1 MSSSSRTPFLRA
13 ALVSLTLGVSLAGCF
28 QPMYGGPSGQA
39 LVQDF
44 QAIKVEPIPERIG
57 HYLANDLIFA
67 LNGTGSTVQPRYRLV
82 VNVKQRVQAPLVD
95 TVSGRATSGMLLV
108 DADYRLLPIA
118 GGPPIASGVAFT
130 TASYDRTS
138 QRFANLRA
146 ARDAEIRSARSL
158 ADQIRTRLAT
168 DLSRRT

>member
-1 MSSSSRTPFLRA
+1 MLSVDFWTAARGA
-13 ALVSLTLGVSLAGCF
+13 ALSLFLTAPLAVCF
-28 QPMYGGPSGQA
+28 QPMYGGASGQA
-39 LVQDF
+39 LVEDLH
-44 QAIKVEPIPERIG
+44 AIKVEPIPERLG
-57 HYLANDLIFA
+57 HYLGNELIFA
-67 LNGTGSTVQPRYRLV
+67 LNGTGSAASPRYRLV
-82 VNVKQRVQAPLVD
+82 INVRQRVQAPLVD
-95 TVSGRATSGMLLV
+95 TVSGRATSGMLIV

-118 GGPPIASGVAFT
+118 GGSPVASGVAFV

-168 DLSRRT
+168 DLSRRS

>member
-1 MSSSSRTPFLRA
+1 MSSSSRKPVLRA
-13 ALVSLTLGVSLAGCF
+13 LLVSLALGVSLTGCF
-28 QPMYGGPSGQA
+28 QPMYGGPAGQA

-44 QAIKVEPIPERIG
+44 QAIKVDPIPERIG

-67 LNGTGSTVQPRYRLV
+67 FNGTGSTVQPRYRLV

-118 GGPPIASGVAFT
+118 GGPPIASGVAFV

>member
-1 MSSSSRTPFLRA
+1 MLSVDFWTAARA
-13 ALVSLTLGVSLAGCF
+13 AALSLSLSAPLAGCF

-39 LVQDF
+39 LVEDF
-44 QAIKVEPIPERIG
+44 RAIKVEPIPERLG
-57 HYLANDLIFA
+57 HYLGNELIFA
-67 LNGTGSTVQPRYRLV
+67 LNGTGSATPPRYRLV
-82 VNVKQRVQAPLVD
+82 INVRQRVQAPLVD
-95 TVSGRATSGMLLV
+95 TVSGRATSGMLIV

-118 GGPPIASGVAFT
+118 GGSPVASGVAFV

-158 ADQIRTRLAT
+158 ADQIRTRLAA
-168 DLSRRT
+168 DLSRRN

>member
-1 MSSSSRTPFLRA
+1 M
-13 ALVSLTLGVSLAGCF
+13 
-28 QPMYGGPSGQA
+28 
-39 LVQDF
+39 
-44 QAIKVEPIPERIG
+44 
-57 HYLANDLIFA
+57 LI
-67 LNGTGSTVQPRYRLV
+67 
-82 VNVKQRVQAPLVD
+82 
-95 TVSGRATSGMLLV
+95 V

-118 GGPPIASGVAFT
+118 GGAPAASGVAFV

-158 ADQIRTRLAT
+158 ADQIRTRLAA